1 MPTNFDKIKNMNVDE
16 MAEVLEALINGF
28 VIAFNMMLKNKN
40 VMIKPND
47 IQPFKKDLKQ
57 WLLEEAEKGD

>member
-16 MAEVLEALINGF
+16 MAETFEALINGF
-28 VIAFNMMLKNKN
+28 VIAFNMMLKDKN

-47 IQPFKKDLKQ
+47 IQPLKKDLKQ